1 MRKII
6 HSAVRLYPALWRER
20 YEPEFAALLED
31 MDPGFGDLLNIV
43 KGALL
48 MQFNLSNI
56 PLMAATFAVLGIF
69 AALFV
74 SIERPRR
81 YESTAV
87 IAVRTDQPD
96 AIRQVLVFDVGPS
109 VLSDES
115 LSHIIEQN
123 GLYPSG
129 RGNGAAAD
137 ALRRFRESITVEP
150 IGDSTTHQPIG
161 NLPTLDAFKV
171 SFTYPDSQKAQKV
184 TADLVRR
191 FIEENLHVREREAA
205 DDWIHYHLQM
215 RLIDPPDQVPLGAS
229 LIEMIGLGLGAGA
242 LAGAAIALVR
252 RRIKASA

>member
-1 MRKII
+1 
-6 HSAVRLYPALWRER
+6 
-20 YEPEFAALLED
+20 LED
-31 MDPGFGDLLNIV
+31 INTGFGDLLNIV

-48 MQFNLSNI
+48 MQLHLSNV
-56 PLMAATFAVLGIF
+56 PLMAAVFALLGIF

-81 YESTAV
+81 YASTAV

-96 AIRQVLVFDVGPS
+96 AIRQVLIFDVGPS

-129 RGNGAAAD
+129 RGNGATAD
-137 ALRRFRESITVEP
+137 GLRRFRESLTVVPVEN
-150 IGDSTTHQPIG
+150 STPHQPIG

-171 SFTYPDSQKAQKV
+171 SFTYPDSQKARKV
-184 TADLVRR
+184 TAGLVRR
-191 FIEENLHVREREAA
+191 IIEENLHVREREVA

-229 LIEMIGLGLGAGA
+229 LIEMISLGLGAGA
-242 LAGAAIALVR
+242 LAGVAIALLR
-252 RRIKASA
+252 RRIQPSH